1 MIKQLILLL
10 NLFAVIIYKTFFPS
24 GVTIENKTP
33 QSLKPGEETTVE
45 IIINKGEVSSFA
57 KLEQIIPAGFTVTQL
72 ENAGATFSFTDQKV
86 KFIWMSLPAD
96 AQFKVSYKLKAAADV
111 KGSYSITG
119 KFSFI
124 LNNERS
130 SVDIPAANITINT
143 GEVAKV
149 EEPKETPQK
158 EEPKE
163 TPPAVNEV
171 KSVPSVFCRRTVSA
185 QNNSEYTVNIKIEKE
200 NIEGFVKIEELIP
213 AGFSA
218 TEIQSAGATFSFSED
233 KVKFMWVAVPS
244 AKNMEVS
251 YKITASNA
259 TSGNYTLSGVFSYMQ
274 AEENK
279 KYLLDNSLFTYKAP
293 EAITQKIEEPK
304 KEEKIKEEP
313 IKTTV
318 KEEPTKTKE
327 EQNARTTTS
336 NIPLPDKSVKYRVQI
351 AATHQNIP
359 DTYFR
364 NKYSLNEKIAR
375 EMHEGWN
382 KFTIGGYA
390 TYKEARDKRN
400 VVWNN
405 HKITDAFV
413 TAYNNGVRVT
423 VQEALMIS
431 NQKWIQ

>member
-10 NLFAVIIYKTFFPS
+10 NLFAVIIYNTFFPS

-130 SVDIPAANITINT
+130 SIDIPNANITINT
-143 GEVAKV
+143 GEVVKV
-149 EEPKETPQK
+149 EEPKEEPKK

-163 TPPAVNEV
+163 TPPTVNEV
-171 KSVPSVFCRRTVSA
+171 KSIPSVSCKRTVSS
-185 QNNSEYTVNIKIEKE
+185 QNNSEYTINIKIEKE
-200 NIEGFVKIEELIP
+200 NIEGFVKIEELVP
-213 AGFSA
+213 SGFSVS
-218 TEIQSAGATFSFSED
+218 EIQSAGATFSFSED

-244 AKNMEVS
+244 TKNMEVS
-251 YKITASNA
+251 YKLTANNA
-259 TSGNYTLSGVFSYMQ
+259 TTGNYTLSGVFSYMQ
-274 AEENK
+274 GEENK
-279 KYLLDNSLFTYKAP
+279 KYLLDNSLFTYKAI
-293 EAITQKIEEPK
+293 EVITQKIEEPK
-304 KEEKIKEEP
+304 KEETIKEEP
-313 IKTTV
+313 VKTTV

-327 EQNARTTTS
+327 EQNSRSTTS

-351 AATHQNIP
+351 AATHQNIS
-359 DTYFR
+359 DNHFK
-364 NKYSLNEKIAR
+364 NKFSLNEKIAR

-382 KFTIGGYA
+382 KFTIGGYT

-413 TAYNNGVRVT
+413 GGFDSQQHRG
-423 VQEALMIS
+423 
-431 NQKWIQ
+431 